1 MTVATETHTFQ
12 AETRQLL
19 DLMVH
24 SLYTHKEIFLR
35 ELISNASDALDRLRF
50 EALTKPELMPEA
62 VDLGVQ
68 IELDP
73 QARTLVLHDNGIG
86 MTHDELIENIGTIA
100 KSGTRELMRRVE
112 GQGAEKLGQLIGQFG
127 VGFYSAFMVADEVRV
142 LTRRA
147 GTGEAW
153 LWRSTGDGTYTLEPG
168 ERSGAGTSITLH
180 LKPAE
185 PEQGLPDFADEWTVS
200 STVKR
205 YSDFLTYPIVLH
217 ARREKR
223 VEPEAGQEGEAAAKD
238 TPPEMVI
245 EKRTL
250 NSMKPLWTRDK
261 AEVTSEELTRFY
273 RHVSQ
278 DWNEPARTI
287 WVRAEGRCEYRG
299 LLFIPSK
306 APYDLFYV
314 GSKPGLQLYA
324 RKVMIMESCEAL
336 MPRYLRFVRGVV
348 DSPDLPLNVSRE
360 MLQNDGSIVQIR
372 RGLTRKVLDAFSD
385 IQRDEPDK
393 YVELWA
399 EFGRALKEGV
409 ADDSDNREALLRLL
423 VFQSSADPTRLTT
436 LAEYV
441 ARMPEG
447 QDKLY
452 YLTGESRAQV
462 ESSPLLEAYLQR
474 GHEVLFMIDP
484 VDELLMQTLT
494 EFEGKRF
501 KSVGKGSADL
511 GAPAEREAA
520 RTQLE
525 EKQTRYKPLLEALQ
539 THLTAHVKEVRL
551 TDRLT
556 QSPVCLVGAEHDYS
570 PQLERLLQKG
580 KGGGAAQRRILE
592 LNPEHALL
600 TKLHERFERDAA
612 DPRVGDYAD
621 LLFGY
626 GLLAEGSSLPDPA
639 RFNRLVA
646 GLMVDAL

>member
-147 GTGEAW
+147 GTEEAW

-238 TPPEMVI
+238 TPPETVI

-314 GSKPGLQLYA
+314 GSKAGLQLYA

>member
-1 MTVATETHTFQ
+1 MSVATETHTFQ

-19 DLMVH
+19 DLMIH

-50 EALTKPELMPEA
+50 EALTRPELLDAA

-68 IELDP
+68 IEIDP
-73 QARTLVLHDNGIG
+73 TSRTLVIHDNGIG
-86 MTHDELIENIGTIA
+86 MTREELIENIGTIA
-100 KSGTRELMRRVE
+100 KSGTRELMRRAQ
-112 GQGAEKLGQLIGQFG
+112 GQGAEGLGQLIGQFG

-147 GTGEAW
+147 GTTEAW
-153 LWRSTGDGTYTLEPG
+153 LWRSTGDGTFTVEPS
-168 ERSGAGTSITLH
+168 EREGAGTSISLH

-200 STVKR
+200 GTVKR

-223 VEPEAGQEGEAAAKD
+223 AEDPSPEGESASK
-238 TPPEMVI
+238 TPAETVI

-261 AEVTSEELTRFY
+261 SEVTTEELNRFY
-273 RHVSQ
+273 RQVSH
-278 DWNEPARTI
+278 DWTDPARTI

-299 LLFIPSK
+299 ILFIPSK
-306 APYDLFYV
+306 APHDLFYV

-360 MLQNDGSIVQIR
+360 MLQHDGSIGQIR
-372 RGLTRKVLDAFSD
+372 RGLTRKVLDAFAD
-385 IQRDEPDK
+385 IQRDEPSQYTD
-393 YVELWA
+393 LWT

-409 ADDSDNREALLRLL
+409 ADDSDNREHLLRLL
-423 VFQSSADPTRLTT
+423 AFQSSADPTRLTT

-494 EFEGKRF
+494 EFDGRRF

-525 EKQTRYKPLLEALQ
+525 EKQTRYKALLEALQ
-539 THLTAHVKEVRL
+539 THLTTHVKEVRL

-592 LNPEHALL
+592 LNPEHPLL
-600 TKLHERFERDAA
+600 TKLHERFERDPQ
-612 DPRVGDYAD
+612 DPRVGEYAD
-621 LLFGY
+621 LLFGH
-626 GLLAEGSSLPDPA
+626 GLLAEGASLPDPA
-639 RFNRLVA
+639 RFNRLMA
-646 GLMVDAL
+646 SLMVDAL